1 MFRVF
6 ALFSLGQSGIEKLG
20 VRSIPM
26 SIPVTGTRYS
36 AADFDVNDDIRARQ
50 TIGEWTKL
58 KLVMG
63 SESNV
68 TTFLGG
74 QMRIMS
80 LHESICVNKAEAK
93 PRNFR
98 RHCLYTKIMT
108 LVERST
114 SPLGT
119 IELMVTKDT
128 IRSSTRACTP

>member
-20 VRSIPM
+20 VQSIPM

-63 SESNV
+63 SESNI

-80 LHESICVNKAEAK
+80 LHESICVNKAKAK

-119 IELMVTKDT
+119 IALMGTKDT
-128 IRSSTRACTP
+128 IRTVS